1 MHEVGLCEGRV
12 DLCGGQAAGRRV
24 TGVKVR
30 IGARHAVVGEAFDQ
44 AFALASADTVA
55 EGARLDVVI
64 TPVTLLCRGCGRVSD
79 SLDVLAECPGC
90 GGDDIDYQGG
100 DELVLESLTFA
111 EEDRCAS
118 ASPAG

>member
-1 MHEVGLCEGRV
+1 MHEIGLCEGLV
-12 DLCGGQAAGRRV
+12 DLIGKQAEGRRV

-30 IGARHAVVGEAFDQ
+30 IGARHAVVDEAFDQ
-44 AFALASADTVA
+44 AFALAAADTVA

-79 SLDVLAECPGC
+79 SLDVLVECPGC
-90 GGDDIDYQGG
+90 GGDNVEYQGG

>member
-1 MHEVGLCEGRV
+1 MHEIGLCEGLV
-12 DLCGGQAAGRRV
+12 DLIGEQAAGRRV

-118 ASPAG
+118 ASPAD